1 MIKKVLFVV
10 SLLAICFSIVNFD
23 KPTYYQDD
31 SISDSGAYQT
41 KEITN
46 EVDESEVPTTQ
57 EETSPED
64 NDTKKYE
71 KNVTYTPAKA
81 YTENDL
87 YVLSHVIFAE
97 AGNYSEELQIGVGSV
112 VLNRVAD
119 ERFPDSIEEVVF
131 QDGQYACTWDGNY
144 YKEPSEEAI
153 AIATYLLEN
162 GSQYPEYVIFQAEF
176 TQGDKVYKQVGNTYF
191 CYYEKDVSLDV

>member
-1 MIKKVLFVV
+1 MIKKVLLVV
-10 SLLAICFSIVNFD
+10 SLLAICLSIVNFD

-31 SISDSGAYQT
+31 SSSDSGTYQAE
-41 KEITN
+41 KIT
-46 EVDESEVPTTQ
+46 SEVYTPEVLTTH
-57 EETSPED
+57 EEVSPE
-64 NDTKKYE
+64 NSNTENYE
-71 KNVTYTPAKA
+71 KNITYTPAKT

-131 QDGQYACTWDGNY
+131 QNGQYACTWDGNY

-153 AIATYLLEN
+153 AVATYLLEN
-162 GSQYPEYVIFQAEF
+162 GSQYPKYVIFQAEF
-176 TQGDKVYKQVGNTYF
+176 TQGDKVYKKVGNTYF
-191 CYYEKDVSLDV
+191 CYYERDVSVNV